1 MATSRSNSTAAAPA
15 NLQEEIQKRR
25 PFDLIEEEV
34 HLNLIRTAQQ
44 QLDAAEA
51 ILKTRGLSSATYNTL
66 RILRGAQTN
75 DGAGHGRM
83 CSEIGEQLVSRVPD
97 VTRLVDRLA
106 GRGLVERRRCE
117 RDRRVVFVRILP
129 PGLEL
134 LARIDAPIRALP
146 ERLFAQLSPTQ
157 LAQFNELLVLARRDC
172 EPS

>member
-1 MATSRSNSTAAAPA
+1 MSQLQQELKQSQPFGSVAVEAFLNLVRTAELARGAEQD
-15 NLQEEIQKRR
+15 LLDR
-25 PFDLIEEEV
+25 FDL
-34 HLNLIRTAQQ
+34 
-44 QLDAAEA
+44 
-51 ILKTRGLSSATYNTL
+51 SAPQYNVL
-66 RILRGAQTN
+66 RILRGA
-75 DGAGHGRM
+75 GPEGHP
-83 CSEIGEQLVSRVPD
+83 CQEIGARMVTRVPD

-146 ERLFAQLSPTQ
+146 ERLFAQLSAAQ

>member
-1 MATSRSNSTAAAPA
+1 MSQLQQELKQSQPFGSVAVEAFLNLVRTAELARGAEQD
-15 NLQEEIQKRR
+15 LLDR
-25 PFDLIEEEV
+25 FDL
-34 HLNLIRTAQQ
+34 
-44 QLDAAEA
+44 
-51 ILKTRGLSSATYNTL
+51 SAPQYNVL
-66 RILRGAQTN
+66 RILRGA
-75 DGAGHGRM
+75 GPEGHP
-83 CSEIGEQLVSRVPD
+83 CQEIGARMVTRVPD

-157 LAQFNELLVLARRDC
+157 LAQFNELLVLARSDRA
-172 EPS
+172 PS

>member
-1 MATSRSNSTAAAPA
+1 MSQLQQELKQSQPFGSVAVEAFLNLVRTAELARGAEQD
-15 NLQEEIQKRR
+15 LLDR
-25 PFDLIEEEV
+25 FDL
-34 HLNLIRTAQQ
+34 
-44 QLDAAEA
+44 
-51 ILKTRGLSSATYNTL
+51 SAPQYNVL
-66 RILRGAQTN
+66 RILRGA
-75 DGAGHGRM
+75 GPEGHP
-83 CSEIGEQLVSRVPD
+83 CQEIGARMVTRVPD

-134 LARIDAPIRALP
+134 LARIDAPIRLLP
-146 ERLFAQLSPTQ
+146 ERLFAQLSAAQ